1 MARGVGPMMNV
12 VAALWLP
19 CAARMRLDR
28 RILTYHLSHAEKKV
42 CKISL
47 LTLSGG
53 RKDRDRQGH

>member
-1 MARGVGPMMNV
+1 MMNV

-47 LTLSGG
+47 LTSSGG
-53 RKDRDRQGH
+53 KKDRDRQGR